1 MDGNLNSV
9 HPLPTHTAGR
19 AVSSRPFYAITVFVF
34 LFASIVMLCCCCSF
48 LDTLYFVFG
57 MVVILLK
64 V

>member
-1 MDGNLNSV
+1 MDGGLDSV
-9 HPLPTHTAGR
+9 HPLPTNAAGR
-19 AVSSRPFYAITVFVF
+19 AVSLRPFYAITVF
-34 LFASIVMLCCCCSF
+34 LFASIVMLCCCYSF